1 MAESN
6 NIWIRAN
13 AGSGKTT
20 RLITRYK
27 ELLDSGVKSCQIL
40 CITYTNAAAL
50 EMKNRI
56 KRERTS
62 LQDKD
67 LKIMTIHSFCQDLLI
82 KHNLLKK
89 DTSIINS
96 DYRQKSKLANR
107 ITHQLKDDE
116 SIAVLSKNAPVS
128 ELRRLIFEIID
139 NQNSFLE
146 LFDNQRLSA
155 WAKIRYKYRIFP
167 LHNRKIQR

>member
-56 KRERTS
+56 KRERTD

-116 SIAVLSKNAPVS
+116 SIAGYKCKVCQIRPKQVFHDIQKLQANFSSYLQEIPKVL
-128 ELRRLIFEIID
+128 RLEH
-139 NQNSFLE
+139 LT
-146 LFDNQRLSA
+146 
-155 WAKIRYKYRIFP
+155 YKQE
-167 LHNRKIQR
+167 KQSVAIQA